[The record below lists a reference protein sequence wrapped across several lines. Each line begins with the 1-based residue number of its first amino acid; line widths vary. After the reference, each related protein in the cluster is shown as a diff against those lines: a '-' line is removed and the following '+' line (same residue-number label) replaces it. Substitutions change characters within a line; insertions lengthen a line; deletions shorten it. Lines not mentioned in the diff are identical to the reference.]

1 VRSTAPAP
9 AGDAVTSPPRPV
21 LPPRF
26 RRNVVSVY
34 LNIVVSALILL
45 VMTPVL
51 VRGLGKDGYGLWV
64 LLTSLAPYATLLDF
78 GLGSATVKYIGEYYG
93 RDAELTGRTVST
105 TLSTLT
111 VVGVVV
117 LAAGIPFSFF
127 FPSLFHVQHTQHA
140 AAVVGM
146 LLFTFS
152 GAVSLPGTTFES
164 TLMGTQRYDVTN
176 LTVLAVLAA
185 KGVAWA
191 VIIAMGGSIV
201 ELAAATVVL
210 ETGGHFILFFA
221 VRRLP
226 DVRFRF
232 LSFDRGL
239 AGRLVG
245 LSAWIALGEAS
256 TFVIRQID
264 PVVVAAVVSV
274 PAAGVYAIGQRLS
287 VGVELL
293 IRPMMTGLLP
303 HASHLSTRDDPALL
317 RAAMLAGT
325 RITLAVAGPICLT
338 VVLLA
343 GPAIHLWVGSGF
355 SSARNVAIFLS
366 TAIAVAAVTRPSVLM
381 LQGIGRARA
390 VVRLVAVEAA
400 LNLALSIWLG
410 KTIGLEGVA
419 LATLIASTV
428 ARFGLMIPFVCRS
441 FEVPI
446 REFVG
451 SIMRAHVPPIAATL
465 GVGWLI
471 ERTDLLQIPTLVAA
485 GMALPLAYVATFVVT
500 GLKADE
506 RRRLAAMGRHVGA
519 SALARIS

>member
-1 VRSTAPAP
+1 MSAPA
-9 AGDAVTSPPRPV
+9 PV

-26 RRNVVSVY
+26 QRNVVSVY

-51 VRGLGKDGYGLWV
+51 VGGLGKAGYGLWV

-78 GLGSATVKYIGEYYG
+78 GLGSATVKYVGEYYR
-93 RDAELTGRTVST
+93 RDSELTGRTIST

-111 VVGVVV
+111 LVGAVV
-117 LAAGIPFSFF
+117 LAAGIPFSLF
-127 FPSLFHVQHTQHA
+127 FPSLFHVQHGQDA

-146 LLFTFS
+146 LLFTVS
-152 GAVSLPGTTFES
+152 SAISLPASAFES
-164 TLMGTQRYDVTN
+164 TLMGAQRYDVTN
-176 LTVLAVLAA
+176 LTVLVVLAA
-185 KGVAWA
+185 KGIAWG
-191 VIIAMGGSIV
+191 VIIATGGSIV
-201 ELAAATVVL
+201 ELAVATVVL
-210 ETGGHFILFFA
+210 ETAGHFILFFV

-226 DVRFRF
+226 DVTFRF
-232 LSFDRGL
+232 PSFDRRL
-239 AGRLVG
+239 AGRLVR

-264 PVVVAAVVSV
+264 PVIVGAVVSV
-274 PAAGVYAIGQRLS
+274 PAAGVYAVGQRLS
-287 VGVELL
+287 VGVDLL

-303 HASHLSTRDDPALL
+303 HASHLSTREDPALL
-317 RAAMLAGT
+317 RATMLAGT

-355 SSARNVAIFLS
+355 GSARNVAVFLS
-366 TAIAVAAVTRPSVLM
+366 TAIAVAAVTRPGVLM
-381 LQGIGRARA
+381 MQGIGRART
-390 VVRLVAVEAA
+390 VVRLVAVEAV
-400 LNLALSIWLG
+400 LNLVLSVWLG
-410 KTIGLEGVA
+410 RTIGLEGVA

-428 ARFGLMIPFVCRS
+428 GRFGLLVPCVCRS
-441 FEVPI
+441 FGVPI

-451 SIMRAHVPPIAATL
+451 SLVRAHVPPIAATL
-465 GVGWLI
+465 AVGWLI
-471 ERTDLLQIPTLVAA
+471 GRTDLLEIPALIAA
-485 GMALPLAYVATFVVT
+485 GIALTVTYVATFVVT

-506 RRRLAAMGRHVGA
+506 RRRLAAMGRRWGT